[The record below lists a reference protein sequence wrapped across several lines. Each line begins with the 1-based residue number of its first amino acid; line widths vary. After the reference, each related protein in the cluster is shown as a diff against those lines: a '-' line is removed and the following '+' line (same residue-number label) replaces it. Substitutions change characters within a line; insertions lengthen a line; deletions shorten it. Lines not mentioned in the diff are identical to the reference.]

1 VADSAPERAPEAAR
15 ATAPERAPD
24 PERDARRDALRS
36 GTLVAHWAARQP
48 DAPAIVVAGSNA
60 ARGAGDRTFA
70 QLNAETN
77 RLSRVL
83 LGAGLQPG
91 DGVATMVS
99 NRAEFAAA
107 WLAALRTGLRFTPV
121 NWHLTADEVAYI
133 VDDCEA
139 RAFVADARFADVA
152 GAAAGRAPRAALRL
166 AVGGAIGGFDS
177 YDEALAGEDGA
188 DLDDPVLGRAMLY
201 TSGTTGRPK
210 GVNRTD
216 NQRISRRAMPSTGY
230 VPGESLHLCTGPLYH
245 AAPLSFSL
253 AGPLLAGAGVVLMDG
268 WSAPET
274 LRLIAEHRI
283 SHSHMVPTMFHRL
296 LALPD
301 EEREAADVSSL
312 RMVIHGAAPCPV
324 PVKRAMIDWLGP
336 ILLEYY
342 AATEGAGTFVTSDVW
357 LTKPGTVGQPYDP
370 DHVRIVGEGGEALD
384 PEEVGTIYL
393 RAPEVGRFEYFKDPD
408 KTAGSYAGD
417 YFTLGDVGYLDEDGY
432 LFLTDRSANL
442 IISGG
447 VNIYPTEV
455 EQVLWP
461 HPAVADVAVIG
472 VPDEEWGE
480 TVVAVVQLREGREP
494 GDELAAELIAYARER
509 LAHFKCPR
517 RVDFVADL
525 PRTDAGKL
533 YKRRLRDEYRAAAA
547 AAASGKDTA

>member
-1 VADSAPERAPEAAR
+1 VSDSAPA
-15 ATAPERAPD
+15 RAPD
-24 PERDARRDALRS
+24 PEREARRDALRS
-36 GTLVAHWAARQP
+36 GTTVAYWAARQP
-48 DAPAIVVAGSNA
+48 DAPAIIAAGGPDSSRN
-60 ARGAGDRTFA
+60 GAGDRTFGE
-70 QLNAETN
+70 LNAEVN
-77 RLSRVL
+77 RLARAL
-83 LGAGLQPG
+83 RRGGLRPG
-91 DGVATMVS
+91 DGVAAMVS
-99 NRAEFAAA
+99 NRAEYAAT

-121 NWHLTADEVAYI
+121 NWHLTADEAGYI

-139 RAFVADARFADVA
+139 RAFVADARFAKVA
-152 GAAAGRAPRAALRL
+152 AEAAAGAPGATVRL
-166 AVGGAIGGFDS
+166 AVGGEVDGFVP
-177 YDEALAGEDGA
+177 YDEALAAEDPT

-216 NQRISRRAMPSTGY
+216 NQRISRRTMPSTGY
-230 VPGESLHLCTGPLYH
+230 APGESLHLCTGPLYH

-253 AGPLLAGAGVVLMDG
+253 AGPILSGVGVVLMDG

-274 LRLIAEHRI
+274 LRLIEEHGI
-283 SHSHMVPTMFHRL
+283 THSHMVPTMFHRL

-301 EEREAADVSSL
+301 EERLAADVSSL
-312 RMVIHGAAPCPV
+312 RMVMHGAAPCPV
-324 PVKRAMIDWLGP
+324 AVKQAMIEWLGP

-357 LTKPGTVGQPYDP
+357 LTRPGTVGKPYDP
-370 DHVRIVGEGGEALD
+370 DHVRILGEGGEPLG

-408 KTAGSYAGD
+408 KTAGSYEGD

-432 LFLTDRSANL
+432 LYLTDRSANL
-442 IISGG
+442 VISGG

-472 VPDEEWGE
+472 LPDDEWGE
-480 TVVAVVQLREGREP
+480 IVVAVVQLREGVEP
-494 GDELAAELIAYARER
+494 GDDLAAELIAWSRDR

-547 AAASGKDTA
+547 AASGKDES